1 MTSSVFFLLVI
12 LSVMVVGFL
21 ALTLYFLNRCVM
33 FRDLYLDQYTENLL
47 RGKGGK
53 R

>member
-21 ALTLYFLNRCVM
+21 FLSLYFLNRCVM
-33 FRDLYLDQYTENLL
+33 FRDLYLDQYVENLL
-47 RGKGGK
+47 RREGGK

>member
-33 FRDLYLDQYTENLL
+33 FRDLYLDQCAENLL
-47 RGKGGK
+47 RREGGK